1 MTAAVGA
8 AGAGA
13 ADARA
18 RREELLG
25 ALTEAGLAPEADPR
39 RIAEYSFDASNYR
52 VVPAAV
58 VFPRTESE
66 VAAAMAVCH
75 RLGVPATARG
85 GGTSMAGN
93 AIGDGLVLDLSRHM
107 NRVLAVDETP
117 GTAVVPT
124 AAVPTAAVPTTAVP
138 TATAEAGVVL
148 TDLRAAVHAATG
160 GRLTFAPDP
169 SSQSRA
175 CVGGAIGNDACG
187 NHSVRHGR
195 TADHVEALR
204 LVTADGLRLTAT
216 RGGIEAT
223 DPRDGPAAARAEHL
237 TAQLRDLASDHLG
250 AIRTELGRFPRQVS
264 GYHLRHLLPE
274 EGFDVA
280 RALVGSEGTCAIIT
294 SATLRLVPRAARTG
308 LLVVGYADVVDAA
321 RDVPAILRHRP
332 TAVEGV
338 DEVIVETMRRRRG
351 ADSVAELPDGRAWL
365 FIELDDDEAATP
377 ATDTGSTATTDTAA
391 GSAAAASGLEARVA
405 GLADELTRD
414 GHAVEALVV
423 TDPVARADLWRVR
436 EDGAGLSSRLT
447 DPETGRTIESWPGWE
462 DAAVPPER
470 LADYLAEFR
479 ELLTRHGLTGVMYGH
494 FGAGCMHIRISFD
507 LRSDAGR
514 AVFRDF
520 CTDAARLAVRHGG
533 SLSGEH
539 GDGRARSELLP
550 IMYSPEMLG
559 AFDRFARIWDP
570 AGLLAP
576 GGLTSTRP
584 IDADLALAG
593 VPDRRPPHGLGLLT
607 AADGAH
613 PVQAC
618 IGVGRCR
625 TSTGGVMCPSF
636 RATGDEKDS
645 TRGRAR
651 VLQEVVRGTLP
662 VTHPAVEE
670 SLELCLACKACSSD
684 CPTGVDMATF
694 KAETLHRRHRGR
706 LRPRV
711 HYSLGLLPVWLRATG
726 RIAGPLNA
734 VMATRVGRA
743 AARLGGITPD
753 RELPRFASAAQLR
766 AELGRAPDSVW
777 SVDRNAPAAARASAP
792 HGVAPHGAGPTAGA
806 RTSAEVVLFLD
817 SFTRGLRP
825 AVAGAA
831 ARVLGS
837 SHTSV
842 ACSSRH
848 CCGLTHITTGRLDSA
863 RRTLRETVRHLDGIR
878 GPNGEEVPVVVVEPS
893 CAATLRG
900 DLPRLLGDTSDTSSG
915 QGAGTHDRA
924 DTDAG
929 PDAATDAEAARRVAA
944 RIRSAAEH
952 LGALAASGRAPA
964 WPGGAAPDR
973 VTVQTHCHEYATF
986 GNRVQLAT
994 LTALGVGS
1002 VREATGCCGVAGDF
1016 GFTAGHEAVADA
1028 VAEQALAPALRAD
1041 PDAPVLTDG
1050 FSCATQI
1057 THLAARDPLVGDRTG
1072 RHLFELLDPDPLTDP
1087 TRATSRRKP

>member
-1 MTAAVGA
+1 MTAAVGVHR
-8 AGAGA
+8 
-13 ADARA
+13 DA
-18 RREELLG
+18 LLA
-25 ALTEAGLAPEADPR
+25 ALTDAGLAPEADPR
-39 RIAEYSFDASNYR
+39 RIAEYSYDASNYR

-58 VFPRTESE
+58 MFPRTEDE
-66 VAAAMAVCH
+66 VAAALAVCH

-93 AIGDGLVLDLSRHM
+93 AIGDGLVLDFSRHM
-107 NRVLAVDETP
+107 NRVLAVDE
-117 GTAVVPT
+117 A
-124 AAVPTAAVPTTAVP
+124 

-148 TDLRAAVHAATG
+148 TDLRAAVHAATDS
-160 GRLTFAPDP
+160 RLTFAPDP

-195 TADHVEALR
+195 TADHVESLR

-216 RGGIEAT
+216 RSGVEAT
-223 DPRDGPAAARAEHL
+223 DPADVAAAARAEHL
-237 TAQLRDLASDHLG
+237 TTELRDLAADHLG

-294 SATLRLVPRAARTG
+294 AATMRIVPRAARTG

-321 RDVPAILRHRP
+321 RDVPAILPHRP

-338 DEVIVETMRRRRG
+338 DEVIVETMRQRRG
-351 ADSVAELPDGRAWL
+351 ADSVAELPAGRAWL
-365 FIELDDDEAATP
+365 FIELDDDDDNHAATRHTGIDPNP
-377 ATDTGSTATTDTAA
+377 ATDELDTR
-391 GSAAAASGLEARVA
+391 LA
-405 GLADELTRD
+405 GLADQLVQT

-447 DPETGRTIESWPGWE
+447 DPATGRTIESWPGWE

-479 ELLTRHGLTGVMYGH
+479 ELLAQHQLTGVMYGH

-507 LRSDAGR
+507 LRTEAGR
-514 AVFRDF
+514 AVLRAF
-520 CTDAARLAVRHGG
+520 CTDAAHLAVRHGG

-550 IMYSPEMLG
+550 LMYSPEILG
-559 AFDRFARIWDP
+559 AFDRFAQLWDP

-576 GGLTSTRP
+576 GGLTATRP
-584 IDADLALAG
+584 LDADLALAD
-593 VPDRRPPHGLGLLT
+593 VPDRRPPYDLGLLT
-607 AADGAH
+607 SSDGAH
-613 PVQAC
+613 PAQAC

-625 TSTGGVMCPSF
+625 TSSGGVMCPSF

-662 VTHPAVEE
+662 ITDPAVEE
-670 SLELCLACKACSSD
+670 SLDLCLACKACSSD
-684 CPTGVDMATF
+684 CPTGVDMAAF
-694 KAETLHRRHRGR
+694 KSEALHRRYTSSGLARLR

-734 VMATRVGRA
+734 VMATRAGRA
-743 AARLGGITPD
+743 AARLGGIATD
-753 RELPRFASAAQLR
+753 RDLPRFASTAQLR
-766 AELGRAPDSVW
+766 AELDRVPDSVW
-777 SVDRNAPAAARASAP
+777 PLGPRGPGSA
-792 HGVAPHGAGPTAGA
+792 TAGA

-831 ARVLGS
+831 ARVLGDV
-837 SHTSV
+837 HTSV
-842 ACSSRH
+842 ACSSDH
-848 CCGLTHITTGRLDSA
+848 CCGLTHITTGRLDAA
-863 RRTLRETVRHLDGIR
+863 RRTLRQTVRHLDAIR
-878 GPNGEEVPVVVVEPS
+878 GPDGQEIPVVVVEPS

-900 DLPRLLGDTSDTSSG
+900 DLPKLLGGDEGSTAGSTADNVPDGHSHAGSDT
-915 QGAGTHDRA
+915 TPD
-924 DTDAG
+924 
-929 PDAATDAEAARRVAA
+929 PDAAAARRVAA
-944 RIRSAAEH
+944 RVRSAAEH
-952 LGALAASGRAPA
+952 LGLLAAEGRAPA
-964 WPGGAAPDR
+964 WPGGTAPDR

-986 GNRVQLAT
+986 GNRVQRAT

-1002 VREATGCCGVAGDF
+1002 VREATGCCGLAGDF
-1016 GFTAGHEAVADA
+1016 GFTEGHQAVADA
-1028 VAEQALAPALRAD
+1028 VAQQALAPALRAD
-1041 PDAPVLTDG
+1041 LDAPVLADG
-1050 FSCATQI
+1050 FSCATQVA
-1057 THLAARDPLVGDRTG
+1057 HLSARDPLVGHRTG
-1072 RHLFELLDPDPLTDP
+1072 HHLFELLDPHPAP
-1087 TRATSRRKP
+1087 TSSTSRRQP

>member
-13 ADARA
+13 
-18 RREELLG
+18 RREELLD

-39 RIAEYSFDASNYR
+39 RIAEYSYDASNYR

-117 GTAVVPT
+117 GTD
-124 AAVPTAAVPTTAVP
+124 AVPTGTADAVP

-148 TDLRAAVHAATG
+148 TDLRDAVHAATD

-216 RGGIEAT
+216 RSGIEAT
-223 DPRDGPAAARAEHL
+223 DPGDASATARARHL
-237 TAQLRDLASDHLG
+237 TAQLRDLAADHLG

-280 RALVGSEGTCAIIT
+280 RALVGSEGTCAIVT
-294 SATLRLVPRAARTG
+294 SATLRIVPRAARTG
-308 LLVVGYADVVDAA
+308 LLVVGYADVVEAA

-365 FIELDDDEAATP
+365 FIELDDDAP
-377 ATDTGSTATTDTAA
+377 APTTSTGRGADALDTRMA
-391 GSAAAASGLEARVA
+391 L
-405 GLADELTRD
+405 LADQLTQA
-414 GHAVEALVV
+414 GHATRAFVV

-447 DPETGRTIESWPGWE
+447 DPATGRTIESWPGWE

-507 LRSDAGR
+507 LRTEAGR
-514 AVFRDF
+514 AVLRAF

-550 IMYSPEMLG
+550 VMYSPEMLG

-584 IDADLALAG
+584 MDADLALDG
-593 VPDRRPPHGLGLLT
+593 VPDRRPPHDLGLLT

-662 VTHPAVEE
+662 ITHPAVEE
-670 SLELCLACKACSSD
+670 SLDLCLACKACSSD

-694 KAETLHRRHRGR
+694 KAETLHRRYQGR

-734 VMATRVGRA
+734 VMATRAGRA
-743 AARLGGITPD
+743 AARLGGIAAD
-753 RELPRFASAAQLR
+753 RELPRFASAAHLR
-766 AELGRAPDSVW
+766 AELDRAPDSVW
-777 SVDRNAPAAARASAP
+777 TVDRNDPATARAP
-792 HGVAPHGAGPTAGA
+792 GPRGDGPHGAGPTAGA

-831 ARVLGS
+831 ARVLGGT
-837 SHTSV
+837 HTSV

-848 CCGLTHITTGRLDSA
+848 CCGLTHITTGRLGAA

-878 GPNGEEVPVVVVEPS
+878 GPNGEDVPVVVVDPS
-893 CAATLRG
+893 CAAALRG
-900 DLPRLLGDTSDTSSG
+900 DLPRLLGDTSPG
-915 QGAGTHDRA
+915 PGT
-924 DTDAG
+924 DTDSRTDTGAATD
-929 PDAATDAEAARRVAA
+929 PDAAAARRVAA
-944 RIRSAAEH
+944 RVRSAAEH
-952 LGALAASGRAPA
+952 LGILAASGRAPA
-964 WPGGAAPDR
+964 WPGGTAPDR

-1016 GFTAGHEAVADA
+1016 GFTAGHQAVADA

-1050 FSCATQI
+1050 FSCATQV
-1057 THLAARDPLVGDRTG
+1057 THLAARDPLVGERTG
-1072 RHLFELLDPDPLTDP
+1072 RHLFELLDPDPRPDP
-1087 TRATSRRKP
+1087 DRPIPRRKQ

>member
-1 MTAAVGA
+1 MTATVGVRP
-8 AGAGA
+8 GT
-13 ADARA
+13 RS
-18 RREELLG
+18 G
-25 ALTEAGLAPEADPR
+25 ALLAALTDAGLQPEADPR
-39 RIAEYSFDASNYR
+39 RIAEYSYDASNYR

-58 VFPRTESE
+58 LFPRSEDE
-66 VAAAMAVCH
+66 VAAALSVCH

-107 NRVLAVDETP
+107 NRVLAVDP
-117 GTAVVPT
+117 DPAGSAVTAPATV
-124 AAVPTAAVPTTAVP
+124 
-138 TATAEAGVVL
+138 TAESGVVL

-160 GRLTFAPDP
+160 DRLTFAPDP

-175 CVGGAIGNDACG
+175 CLGGAIGNDACG

-195 TADHVEALR
+195 TADHVQALR
-204 LVTADGLRLTAT
+204 LVTADGVRLTAT
-216 RGGIEAT
+216 RHGIEAT
-223 DPRDGPAAARAEHL
+223 EPSDAAATARAEHL
-237 TAQLRDLASDHLG
+237 TAQLRDLAADHLA

-280 RALVGSEGTCAIIT
+280 RSLVGSEGTCAIVT
-294 SATLRLVPRAARTG
+294 AATMRIVPRAARTG

-321 RDVPAILRHRP
+321 RDVPMILPHRP

-338 DEVIVETMRRRRG
+338 DEAIVATMRTRRG

-365 FIELDDDEAATP
+365 FIELDDDGDGGGGLP
-377 ATDTGSTATTDTAA
+377 
-391 GSAAAASGLEARVA
+391 GSADAPGTLEARISA
-405 GLADELTRD
+405 LADLLTRD

-423 TDPVARADLWRVR
+423 TDPATRADLWRVR

-462 DAAVPPER
+462 DAAVPPDR

-479 ELLTRHGLTGVMYGH
+479 DLLDTHGLTGVMYGH

-507 LRSDAGR
+507 LRTDAGR
-514 AVFRDF
+514 AVLRAF

-576 GGLTSTRP
+576 GGLTATRP
-584 IDADLALAG
+584 LDADLALAG
-593 VPDRRPPHGLGLLT
+593 VPEGRGRHDLGLLT
-607 AADGAH
+607 SPDGAH

-625 TSTGGVMCPSF
+625 TSTGGVMCPSY
-636 RATGDEKDS
+636 RATRDEKDS
-645 TRGRAR
+645 TRGRSR

-662 VTHPAVEE
+662 VTDPAVEE

-684 CPTGVDMATF
+684 CPTGVDMAAF
-694 KAETLHRRHRGR
+694 KSEALHRRYQGR

-711 HYSLGLLPVWLRATG
+711 HYSLGLLPVWLRAT
-726 RIAGPLNA
+726 RHVAGPLNA
-734 VMATRVGRA
+734 VLSTPLGRA
-743 AARLGGITPD
+743 AARLGGITPG
-753 RELPRFASAAQLR
+753 RELPPFASAAQLR
-766 AELGRAPDSVW
+766 AELDRAPDSVW
-777 SVDRNAPAAARASAP
+777 HVGAEDRGST
-792 HGVAPHGAGPTAGA
+792 H
-806 RTSAEVVLFLD
+806 TSAEVVLFLD

-831 ARVLGS
+831 ARVLGT

-842 ACSSRH
+842 ACSADH
-848 CCGLTHITTGRLDSA
+848 CCGLTLITTGRLDAA
-863 RRTLRETVRHLDGIR
+863 RRTLRETLRHLDGIR
-878 GPNGEEVPVVVVEPS
+878 GPDGSEIPVVVVEPS
-893 CAATLRG
+893 CAAALRG
-900 DLPRLLGDTSDTSSG
+900 DLPRLLGATGTGGGSDSG
-915 QGAGTHDRA
+915 AEWDAAA
-924 DTDAG
+924 DTDKPNTG
-929 PDAATDAEAARRVAA
+929 EAAAARRVAA
-944 RIRSAAEH
+944 RVRSAAEH
-952 LGALAASGRAPA
+952 LGHLADSGRAPA

-973 VTVQTHCHEYATF
+973 VTVQTHCHEYSTF
-986 GNRVQLAT
+986 GNRIQRAT

-1016 GFTAGHEAVADA
+1016 GFTAGHEAVVDA

-1050 FSCATQI
+1050 FSCATQVA
-1057 THLAARDPLVGDRTG
+1057 HLSAHDAGVGRRTG
-1072 RHLFELLDPDPLTDP
+1072 RHLFELLDPDPRPDP
-1087 TRATSRRKP
+1087 TPRPEPTPRHDPTGPPTRRQP

>member
-1 MTAAVGA
+1 MTAGTSPAGSAAPGA
-8 AGAGA
+8 T
-13 ADARA
+13 
-18 RREELLG
+18 REELIS
-25 ALTEAGLAPEADPR
+25 ALAAAGLAPESDAR
-39 RIAEYSFDASNYR
+39 RLAEYSYDASNYR

-58 VFPRTESE
+58 LFPRTEAE
-66 VAAAMAVCH
+66 VAAALAVCH

-93 AIGDGLVLDLSRHM
+93 AIGGGLVLDLSRHM
-107 NRVLAVDETP
+107 RRVLAVDDD
-117 GTAVVPT
+117 
-124 AAVPTAAVPTTAVP
+124 AAVPTV
-138 TATAEAGVVL
+138 TAEAGVVL
-148 TDLRAAVHAATG
+148 TDLRAAVHAATDE
-160 GRLTFAPDP
+160 RLTFAPDP

-216 RGGIEAT
+216 RRGVEAT
-223 DPRDGPAAARAEHL
+223 DPGDAAATARADHL
-237 TAQLRDLASDHLG
+237 TTELRDLAADHLG

-280 RALVGSEGTCAIIT
+280 RALVGSEGTCAVVT
-294 SATLRLVPRAARTG
+294 SATLRVVPRAARTG

-321 RDVPAILRHRP
+321 RDVPLILPHRP

-338 DEVIVETMRRRRG
+338 DEVIVETMRLRRG

-365 FIELDDDEAATP
+365 FVELDDD
-377 ATDTGSTATTDTAA
+377 TG
-391 GSAAAASGLEARVA
+391 AASAGAGAEALEDRIAR
-405 GLADELTRD
+405 LAEQLTRS
-414 GHAVEALVV
+414 GHATRVLQV

-436 EDGAGLSSRLT
+436 EDGAGLSSRLA
-447 DPETGRTIESWPGWE
+447 DPATGRTIESWPGWE

-479 ELLTRHGLTGVMYGH
+479 ELLDRHGLTGVMYGH
-494 FGAGCMHIRISFD
+494 FGAGCMHIRITFD
-507 LRSDAGR
+507 LRTEAGR
-514 AVFRDF
+514 AVFRAF
-520 CTDAARLAVRHGG
+520 CTDAAHLAVRHGG

-550 IMYSPEMLG
+550 LMYSPEILG

-570 AGLLAP
+570 AGILAP
-576 GGLTSTRP
+576 GGLSGTRP
-584 IDADLALAG
+584 MDSDLALDG
-593 VPDRRPPHGLGLLT
+593 VLDRRPPRDLGLLT
-607 AADGAH
+607 SADGAH

-625 TSTGGVMCPSF
+625 TSTGGVMCPSY

-645 TRGRAR
+645 TRGRSR

-670 SLELCLACKACSSD
+670 SLDLCLACKACSTD
-684 CPTGVDMATF
+684 CPTGVDMAAF
-694 KAETLHRRHRGR
+694 KYEALHRRYRGR

-711 HYSLGLLPVWLRATG
+711 HYSLGLLPVWLRVTG

-734 VMATRVGRA
+734 VLSTRAGRA
-743 AARLGGITPD
+743 AATRLGGIAAG
-753 RELPRFASAAQLR
+753 RELPRFASAAALR
-766 AELGRAPDSVW
+766 AELDRTPDSVW
-777 SVDRNAPAAARASAP
+777 SVD
-792 HGVAPHGAGPTAGA
+792 TAGVGPST

-831 ARVLGS
+831 ARVLGG

-842 ACSSRH
+842 ACSARH
-848 CCGLTHITTGRLDSA
+848 CCGLTHVTTGRLDAA
-863 RRTLRETVRHLDGIR
+863 RRTLRRTVQHLDGIR
-878 GPNGEEVPVVVVEPS
+878 GPGGEEIPVVVVEPS

-900 DLPRLLGDTSDTSSG
+900 DLPTLLGDTD
-915 QGAGTHDRA
+915 DP
-924 DTDAG
+924 DD
-929 PDAATDAEAARRVAA
+929 PDAAAARRVAA
-944 RIRSAAEH
+944 RVRSAAEH
-952 LGALAASGRAPA
+952 LGHLAAEGRAPD
-964 WPGGAAPDR
+964 WPGGAPDR

-986 GNRVQLAT
+986 GNRIQRAT
-994 LTALGVGS
+994 LTSLGVGS

-1016 GFTAGHEAVADA
+1016 GFTAGHEDVADA

-1050 FSCATQI
+1050 FSCTAQVD
-1057 THLAARDPLVGDRTG
+1057 HLAARDPDVGRRAG
-1072 RHLFELLDPDPLTDP
+1072 RHLFELLDPDPAPDP
-1087 TRATSRRKP
+1087 APRRKP

>member
-1 MTAAVGA
+1 MTSTVGAGRGADTGARSSAQRATLVEVLTAA
-8 AGAGA
+8 
-13 ADARA
+13 
-18 RREELLG
+18 
-25 ALTEAGLAPEADPR
+25 GLEPEADPR
-39 RIAEYSFDASNYR
+39 RIAEYSYDASNYR

-58 VFPRTESE
+58 LFPRTEHE
-66 VAAAMAVCH
+66 VAAALAVCH

-107 NRVLAVDETP
+107 NRVLAVDTDGASSIASSGK
-117 GTAVVPT
+117 GTGT
-124 AAVPTAAVPTTAVP
+124 SP

-148 TDLRAAVHAATG
+148 TDLRAAVHAATDH
-160 GRLTFAPDP
+160 RLTFAPDP

-195 TADHVEALR
+195 TADHVEALQ

-216 RGGIEAT
+216 RHGVEAT
-223 DPRDGPAAARAEHL
+223 DPDDAPAAARAEHL
-237 TAQLRDLASDHLG
+237 TAELRDLAAEHLA
-250 AIRTELGRFPRQVS
+250 AIRTELGRIPRQVS
-264 GYHLRHLLPE
+264 GYHLRHLLPD

-280 RALVGSEGTCAIIT
+280 RALVGSEGTCAIVTAARMRI
-294 SATLRLVPRAARTG
+294 VPRAARTG

-321 RDVPAILRHRP
+321 RDVPAILPHRP

-338 DEVIVETMRRRRG
+338 DEVIVETMRQRRG
-351 ADSVAELPDGRAWL
+351 ADAVADLPAGRAWL
-365 FIELDDDEAATP
+365 FIELDDD
-377 ATDTGSTATTDTAA
+377 DTTAA
-391 GSAAAASGLEARVA
+391 LDDRVA
-405 GLADELTRD
+405 TLADQLTAD

-447 DPETGRTIESWPGWE
+447 DPATGQTIESWPGWE
-462 DAAVPPER
+462 DSAVPPER

-479 ELLTRHGLTGVMYGH
+479 DLLTRHGLTGVMYGH
-494 FGAGCMHIRISFD
+494 FGAGCMHIRITFD

-514 AVFRDF
+514 AVFRTF
-520 CTDAARLAVRHGG
+520 CTDAAHLAVRHGG

-559 AFDRFARIWDP
+559 AFDRFVRTWDP
-570 AGLLAP
+570 AGILAP
-576 GGLTSTRP
+576 GGLTATRP
-584 IDADLALAG
+584 LDADLALDG
-593 VPDRRPPHGLGLLT
+593 IPDRRAPRDLGLLT
-607 AADGAH
+607 ASDGAH

-662 VTHPAVEE
+662 VDDPAVEE
-670 SLELCLACKACSSD
+670 SLDLCLACKACSSD
-684 CPTGVDMATF
+684 CPTGVDMAAF
-694 KAETLHRRHRGR
+694 KSEVLHRRYKGR
-706 LRPRV
+706 LRPLE
-711 HYSLGLLPVWLRATG
+711 HYSLGLLPMWLRATAKV
-726 RIAGPLNA
+726 AGPLNA
-734 VMATRVGRA
+734 VLGTPVGRA
-743 AARLGGITPD
+743 AARLGGIAPG
-753 RELPRFASAAQLR
+753 RELPRFASAAELR
-766 AELGRAPDSVW
+766 AELARVPESVW
-777 SVDRNAPAAARASAP
+777 SIGRARA
-792 HGVAPHGAGPTAGA
+792 TTN
-806 RTSAEVVLFLD
+806 TSADVVLFLD

-825 AVAGAA
+825 SVAGAA
-831 ARVLGS
+831 ARVLGT

-842 ACSSRH
+842 ACSAEH
-848 CCGLTHITTGRLDSA
+848 CCGLTLITTGRLDAA
-863 RRTLRETVRHLDGIR
+863 RRTLRDTVRHLDDIR

-893 CAATLRG
+893 CAAALRG
-900 DLPRLLGDTSDTSSG
+900 DLPRLLGDPGTGGDSTSG
-915 QGAGTHDRA
+915 PGAPNPGE
-924 DTDAG
+924 
-929 PDAATDAEAARRVAA
+929 AAAARRVAA
-944 RIRSAAEH
+944 RVRSAAEH
-952 LGALAASGRAPA
+952 LGQLAASGRAPT
-964 WPGGAAPDR
+964 WPGGVAPDR

-986 GNRVQLAT
+986 GNRVQRAT

-1041 PDAPVLTDG
+1041 RDAPVLTDG
-1050 FSCATQI
+1050 FSCATQVAQ
-1057 THLAARDPLVGDRTG
+1057 LSARDDAVGRRTG
-1072 RHLFELLDPDPLTDP
+1072 RHLFELLDPDPADP
-1087 TRATSRRKP
+1087 PTSTVSTSPTPPRRQP